1 MSRAEPSRGRDGAS
15 AAGVT
20 PPATARPHGRLR
32 RAVAA
37 WLLALLAAAPAL
49 AQTPSVDKI
58 HFQLG
63 PASGDTY
70 TRGEVVQVRVR
81 FDGEVEVTNRS
92 LLRLA
97 LTVGSVTEQA
107 SPVSG
112 SPKDLTFRYT
122 VKASDLDDDGIG
134 IPANPLSLNGGA
146 ITVPGDPMTA
156 VTLTHA
162 GVPDDATRKVNGSIV
177 AAPTVQTIL
186 FERAP
191 VMGDTFRR
199 GETIVVSV
207 TFDTAVIVRGDPQ
220 FALTIG
226 ANVRNASRQ
235 YSSGSASA
243 SVDFYYTVKE
253 DDVDADGIS
262 VAANA
267 LSLNG
272 GAIELAA
279 DGTTAADITHAA
291 VAADPLR
298 KVDGTLDVAPTVT
311 TVYVAFEPDDGVAYQ
326 LGEEIRARADFDSA
340 IEVTGQPQLALTI
353 GTTVRQATYSRTWG
367 DVRMEFLYT
376 VQASDMD
383 DDGISISA
391 NALTLNGGTIKRAA
405 GTSDAVL
412 THAAAD
418 ADPEHKVDGGT
429 YSAPQV
435 TSVGFSFYPDE
446 GQTYVRGET
455 IYMSVQF
462 DRMAEVTGDPRVALT
477 IGTNTR
483 YAIYDSVSTPRP
495 FRLRFVYTVQ
505 ASDMDADGISIPADA
520 VELNGGAITLPG
532 APTVAAVLT
541 HSQVDNDPMRKVDGS
556 SVPMVNTV
564 AFLGTPDIGTT
575 YTAGETIGAY
585 VEFEREV
592 DVTGAPQLAL
602 AIGANTRQASF
613 LRVWADNPSFILFTY
628 IVQTSDTDAD
638 GINFPANALSLNGGT
653 ITLRDDATTDAVL
666 THSATAADE
675 TRKVDGGGTPVN
687 TDLPTVASVAVVS
700 APESGDTYRLYE
712 TMRFAVTFSHPVKVD
727 NERGHPR
734 NPRRFGPGAHPLH
747 RPGVGPHG
755 ERRRAALVRARRTR
769 ARGVLR
775 VRGRQPARTRRGLRL
790 RPPRQPGRAHALRR
804 HDARGCRAP
813 RDAHRHPLAGE
824 SGRHVRGRGDPA
836 GK

>member
-1 MSRAEPSRGRDGAS
+1 MAIRIPS
-15 AAGVT
+15 
-20 PPATARPHGRLR
+20 ARWFKYGCYS
-32 RAVAA
+32 
-37 WLLALLAAAPAL
+37 
-49 AQTPSVDKI
+49 T
-58 HFQLG
+58 
-63 PASGDTY
+63 
-70 TRGEVVQVRVR
+70 
-81 FDGEVEVTNRS
+81 GEVEVTSRH

-112 SPKDLTFRYT
+112 SPRDLTFRYT

-146 ITVPGDPMTA
+146 ITVPGDADTA

-162 GVPDDATRKVNGSIV
+162 GIPDDATRKVNGSTV

-186 FERAP
+186 FTSTP

-207 TFDTAVIVRGDPQ
+207 TFDTAVKVTGEPQ

-226 ANVRNASRQ
+226 ANVRNASRR
-235 YSSGSASA
+235 YSSASA
-243 SVDFYYTVKE
+243 SVSVDFYYTVE
-253 DDVDADGIS
+253 EGDVDADGIS

-291 VAADPLR
+291 VAADPAR

-311 TVYVAFEPDDGVAYQ
+311 SVYVHFQPDDGTAYQ

-340 IEVTGQPQLALTI
+340 IEVTGRPQLALTI
-353 GTTVRQATYSRTWG
+353 GMTTRQATYSRTWG
-367 DVRMEFLYT
+367 DKFVMEFLYT

-391 NALTLNGGTIKRAA
+391 NALTLDGGTIKGAA
-405 GTSDAVL
+405 GVHDAVL

-435 TSVGFSFYPDE
+435 TSVGFSFHPDE

-455 IYMSVQF
+455 IYMLVQF
-462 DRMAEVTGDPRVALT
+462 DRMAEVTGSPRVALT

-483 YAIYDSVSTPRP
+483 YATYDSVSTPRP

-505 ASDMDADGISIPADA
+505 ASDMDADGISIQADA
-520 VELNGGAITLPG
+520 VDLNGGAITLPG
-532 APTVAAVLT
+532 ASTVAAVLT
-541 HSQVDNDPMRKVDGS
+541 HIAVDSDLTRKVDGS
-556 SVPMVNTV
+556 MVVVPMVNTV

-613 LRVWADNPSFILFTY
+613 LRVWEDNPVSSCSP
-628 IVQTSDTDAD
+628 TSCRPRTR
-638 GINFPANALSLNGGT
+638 
-653 ITLRDDATTDAVL
+653 TLTGSTSRRMPSRSTAAPSP
-666 THSATAADE
+666 SAT
-675 TRKVDGGGTPVN
+675 
-687 TDLPTVASVAVVS
+687 
-700 APESGDTYRLYE
+700 
-712 TMRFAVTFSHPVKVD
+712 MRP
-727 NERGHPR
+727 
-734 NPRRFGPGAHPLH
+734 
-747 RPGVGPHG
+747 
-755 ERRRAALVRARRTR
+755 RTR
-769 ARGVLR
+769 
-775 VRGRQPARTRRGLRL
+775 
-790 RPPRQPGRAHALRR
+790 
-804 HDARGCRAP
+804 C
-813 RDAHRHPLAGE
+813 
-824 SGRHVRGRGDPA
+824 
-836 GK
+836 